1 MDHTTTSAGRRGTSD
16 VRAAPEPDDRDDGD
30 TGDCGDAWDTYDAG
44 DTGEGTWDDRP
55 PEELDDQRDRQELR
69 RRYYGLLQ
77 ELRVLLPGVQVLVA
91 FLLTAPF
98 AQRFSELDTLET
110 RVYAVALI
118 SGVLAVVAFVAP
130 TAFHRVGWRRSR
142 SKRLQWSIRMLRI
155 GLVFMALAFE
165 AALFVV
171 LGLLFSRGAALVGVG
186 AIGMLGML
194 AWVVLPQVGQ
204 RSTGERD

>member
-1 MDHTTTSAGRRGTSD
+1 MDHTTMSAGRRGTAD
-16 VRAAPEPDDRDDGD
+16 VPAAPEPHDRDDGD
-30 TGDCGDAWDTYDAG
+30 TGDAWDTYDAG
-44 DTGEGTWDDRP
+44 DPDEDTWDDRP

-98 AQRFSELDTLET
+98 AQRFSELDSVET
-110 RVYAVALI
+110 KVYAVALM

-142 SKRLQWSIRMLRI
+142 SKRLQWSIRMLRV

-171 LGLLFSRGAALVGVG
+171 LGLLFSRTAALIGVGV
-186 AIGMLGML
+186 IGVLGFV
-194 AWVVLPQVGQ
+194 AWVVLPHLGQ
-204 RSTGERD
+204 PSTGERD